1 MELSTETQNILKNF
15 SEINQSLA
23 FKQGKILKTVS
34 PQKNILAQA
43 EVTEEFPKD
52 FAVYELNKFL
62 GTLAMFNKATFDFNS
77 DHVKIIEGNKRV
89 KYVYAD
95 PSMFVAP
102 PEKQIEFP
110 EAEIQFTL
118 TQVDLDSLMRASAVL
133 HLPEVG
139 VIGNGSKMELTVMD
153 VNNSSTDELGI
164 EVGTTD
170 KTFQVV
176 FKHENIKLMRDDY
189 DVQISSRGIAHFK
202 AKGVNVQY
210 WIATESS
217 SKFS

>member
-43 EVTEEFPKD
+43 EVTEEFPQD

-102 PEKQIEFP
+102 PEKSIDFP
-110 EAEIQFTL
+110 EAEI
-118 TQVDLDSLMRASAVL
+118 
-133 HLPEVG
+133 
-139 VIGNGSKMELTVMD
+139 
-153 VNNSSTDELGI
+153 
-164 EVGTTD
+164 
-170 KTFQVV
+170 
-176 FKHENIKLMRDDY
+176 KL
-189 DVQISSRGIAHFK
+189 I
-202 AKGVNVQY
+202 
-210 WIATESS
+210 
-217 SKFS
+217 